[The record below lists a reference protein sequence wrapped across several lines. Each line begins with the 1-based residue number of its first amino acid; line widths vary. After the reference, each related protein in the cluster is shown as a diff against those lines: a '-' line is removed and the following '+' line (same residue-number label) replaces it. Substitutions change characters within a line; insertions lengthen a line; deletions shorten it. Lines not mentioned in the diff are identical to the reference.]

1 MTDKTMPPA
10 EQMPPPDAGMGMSP
24 DAMSPDSEMPQDD
37 QVMLM
42 IPKPEFDRANAMLT
56 DLTALFNQLSSGL
69 NEQQA
74 SMRGEMPEAM
84 LPSEGEPDMDAFL
97 QSIAEEGNVRK

>member
-1 MTDKTMPPA
+1 MPPA
-10 EQMPPPDAGMGMSP
+10 EQMPTPEMGMGMSP
-24 DAMSPDSEMPQDD
+24 DAMPPDSGMPQED

-42 IPKPEFDRANAMLT
+42 IPKPDFDRANAMLT

-74 SMRGEMPEAM
+74 TMRGAMPEGM
-84 LPSEGEPDMDAFL
+84 PPSEGEPDMDAFL